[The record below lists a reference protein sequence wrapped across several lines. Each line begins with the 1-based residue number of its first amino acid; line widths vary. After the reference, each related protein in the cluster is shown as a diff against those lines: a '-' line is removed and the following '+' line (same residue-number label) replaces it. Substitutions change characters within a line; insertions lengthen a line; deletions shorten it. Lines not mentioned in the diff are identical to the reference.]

1 MKKNSQTIKTN
12 TYYQGC
18 PEGGVGGVAP
28 LGNFVGKNIKGGTK
42 GKIGRSL
49 PPPPSLENFVRKK
62 SQRENLTPPLEF

>member
-49 PPPPSLENFVRKK
+49 PPPPPWKISSGK
-62 SQRENLTPPLEF
+62 NLKGKI